1 MYFIPPEGELFPEW
15 RIVFIIAYPGPENYY
30 KIIISLDEVERII
43 NSSGWIIVDHHYF
56 NKEKCES
63 FRFDTEITQDGGM
76 SWHSYT
82 PEKASEFLAQELK
95 TELGSQGV
103 LTGMGMG
110 VMGQSSMEEVFRKL
124 MSNKPKTGQ

>member
-15 RIVFIIAYPGPENYY
+15 RIVFLIAYPGPDNFY
-30 KIIISLDEVERII
+30 KIVISFDDIEIIK
-43 NSSGWIIVDHHYF
+43 NSTDWIIIDHHYF
-56 NKEKCES
+56 NKNMCES

-95 TELGSQGV
+95 TELGSHLIAGGDMI
-103 LTGMGMG
+103 TGI
-110 VMGQSSMEEVFRKL
+110 SSMEEVFRKL